1 MTLRVIDAAT
11 SASADLRLAPMAVA
25 AWAGAAWAS
34 TSSSTTSLSVGTLL
48 LALGAAAAIRSARN
62 ARDGRWAGVAFV
74 LLAAGLVLVATS
86 GHLAVRQAG
95 QVGQLAVR
103 EATAR
108 VELLVTGDARPVA
121 QAWPGQEPRVA
132 VRVRVEQVNA
142 RGQVSLART
151 PVLVLGGPEWQ
162 DVAPG
167 QRFSADGALL
177 PAGPGD
183 DVEALFVAR
192 SPPLDMRPSSAVRRA
207 AEHLREGLRAACAG
221 LSDDS
226 RGLVPGLVVGDTAH
240 LPADL
245 EEAMQRTGLTHLTA
259 VSGANVAIVCGSV
272 LLLSSWL
279 GAGRRL
285 RLVLAGA
292 ALVWFVILARPE
304 PSVLRAAVMGA
315 VGLAGLAVSRR
326 GRGVP
331 ALSVAV
337 VLLVCVDPWLSRSFG
352 FALSVLATT
361 GLLLFAR
368 PWAVHLGRWMPMPMA
383 HAVAIPAAAQAVCGP
398 VVVLLQP
405 ALATLAVPANM
416 LAGPAVAPATV
427 LGAAATVVAPLW
439 PAGASGLAHLAGL
452 ATGWIALVART
463 SAAVPASS
471 LPWPQGW
478 RGALLMALATAVLVL
493 LLGAV
498 LRRDPPSRRAPH
510 STPTPRTP
518 GAPNPRRAGRRRLVL
533 ATAGGSAFLL
543 AATLA
548 GPLPLPQV
556 LDRSWPPESWRVVA
570 CDVGQ
575 GDALVVRT
583 AEQRAILIDVGPEA
597 EAVDDCLR
605 RLEVR
610 HLDLIV
616 LSHFHT
622 DHVAGLDGALRGRT
636 VGEVLVS
643 PLAEPAAQASQVQRS
658 LSAHPLTA
666 RPVWAGASG
675 TAGDLSWQVLWPDPV
690 YGTSTDRDESA
701 PNDASLVL
709 RVQAAGL
716 SLLATGDIEPD
727 AQIALARAIR
737 AGPIPHQV
745 DVLKAAHHGS
755 AEQDPGLHAL
765 LRPRAVLVSS
775 GVENTYGHPAP
786 SALQLFRDVGAV
798 VLRTDTGGDLAV
810 VVDGSALRT
819 VTSRRR
825 RRVLAR
831 RVSVQDGRLPLWR
844 RRAEHRAGPP
854 PASVRTRWNR
864 RRSCCCTEQRVFSPT
879 GRWRRSWRT
888 PARQTRRSRSP
899 RCAPPATSLATC
911 RSWPARRC
919 SERPKSSS

>member
-1 MTLRVIDAAT
+1 MTLRVIDAA
-11 SASADLRLAPMAVA
+11 SCPPADLRLAPMAVA

-34 TSSSTTSLSVGTLL
+34 TSSSTTSLFLGWVL
-48 LALGAAAAIRSARN
+48 LALGAGAAIRSALS
-62 ARDGRWAGVAFV
+62 ARRRGWAGVTCV
-74 LLAAGLVLVATS
+74 LLGAGLVLVATS

-95 QVGQLAVR
+95 QVGQLAAR
-103 EATAR
+103 KATAT
-108 VELLVTGDARPVA
+108 VDLLVTGDPRPVA

-132 VRVRVEQVNA
+132 VRVRVEQVSA
-142 RGQVSLART
+142 RGQVSSART
-151 PVLVLGGPEWQ
+151 PVLVLGGPSWQ
-162 DVAPG
+162 DAAPG
-167 QRFSADGALL
+167 QRFSAAGGLL
-177 PAGPGD
+177 SADPGD
-183 DVEALFVAR
+183 DVEALFIAR
-192 SPPLDMRPSSAVRRA
+192 SPPRDIQPPSAVHRA
-207 AEHLREGLRAACAG
+207 TEHLREGLRAACAG

-226 RGLVPGLVVGDTAH
+226 RGLLPGLVVGDTTH
-240 LPADL
+240 LPTDL
-245 EEAMQRTGLTHLTA
+245 EEAMRGTGLTHLTA

-292 ALVWFVILARPE
+292 ALVWFVVLARPE

-315 VGLAGLAVSRR
+315 VGLLGLAVSRR

-331 ALSVAV
+331 ALCAAV

-352 FALSVLATT
+352 FTLSVLATT
-361 GLLLFAR
+361 GLLLLAR
-368 PWAVHLGRWMPMPMA
+368 PWAVQLSRWMPTPLA

-439 PAGASGLAHLAGL
+439 PAGASGLAQLAGL

-463 SAAVPASS
+463 SAALPASS

-478 RGALLMALATAVLVL
+478 QGALLMAMATVVLVL
-493 LLGAV
+493 LVGSV
-498 LRRDPPSRRAPH
+498 LRREH
-510 STPTPRTP
+510 TPRST
-518 GAPNPRRAGRRRLVL
+518 GTRDLRRHGRRRLILVIAAGSVL
-533 ATAGGSAFLL
+533 LL
-543 AATLA
+543 AATLSGA
-548 GPLPLPQV
+548 LPVPRV
-556 LDRSWPPESWRVVA
+556 LDRAWPPTGWRVVA

-583 AEQRAILIDVGPEA
+583 AEQRAVLIDVGPEA

-605 RLEVR
+605 RLEVH

-616 LSHFHT
+616 LSHFHA

-643 PLAEPAAQASQVQRS
+643 PLAEPAAHASQVQRS
-658 LSAHPLTA
+658 LSAHRLSA
-666 RPVWAGASG
+666 RPAWAGTSG
-675 TAGDLSWQVLWPDPV
+675 NAGDLSWQVLWPDPLL
-690 YGTSTDRDESA
+690 GTSADRDGST

-709 RVQAAGL
+709 RVQAPGL
-716 SLLATGDIEPD
+716 SLLASGDIEPA
-727 AQIALARAIR
+727 AQVTLARSIR
-737 AGPIPHQV
+737 AGPGPHQV

-755 AEQDPGLHAL
+755 ARQDPGLHAL

-786 SALQLFRDVGAV
+786 SALQLYRDVGAV

-810 VVDGSALRT
+810 VVDGSVLRT

-825 RRVLAR
+825 RGVLTR
-831 RVSVQDGRLPLWR
+831 SVSDRDGRLPLWR
-844 RRAEHRAGPP
+844 RRAGRRRARRWTRTQAAGPRTEP
-854 PASVRTRWNR
+854 PPVSVRTRYCR
-864 RRSCCCTEQRVFSPT
+864 RR
-879 GRWRRSWRT
+879 
-888 PARQTRRSRSP
+888 
-899 RCAPPATSLATC
+899 
-911 RSWPARRC
+911 
-919 SERPKSSS
+919 